1 MKKVLSLYGGP
12 VGEHEVNET
21 CVAALEEWLEMAK
34 SGQIVGVCLV
44 GLGYDNLAQYRIA
57 GKIGGYGSVGATHMI
72 LQELTY
78 VNMSAE

>member
-1 MKKVLSLYGGP
+1 VTKVLSLYGGP

-44 GLGYDNLAQYRIA
+44 GLGYDNLAQYTIA
-57 GKIGGYGSVGATHMI
+57 GKIGGYGLVGATHMV

-78 VNMSAE
+78 AIMSAE

>member
-1 MKKVLSLYGGP
+1 
-12 VGEHEVNET
+12 
-21 CVAALEEWLEMAK
+21 MAK

-57 GKIGGYGSVGATHMI
+57 GKIGGYGSVGATHMV